1 MNNNLALADDGYDFL
16 DDVRSGRVHLGDGI
30 DCELDRY
37 LRYKPGQLNIIVGH
51 ANVGKTAWIVFYFTA
66 LALHHD
72 KKFLVY
78 SSENSIGSLKRKIIE
93 FYSNAQLTNLGGNEF
108 AECKSFVNRHFRF
121 VRIDKAYTAEELMEA
136 CKEIHEEEPYDA
148 VVIDPYNSLRIPRDV
163 RNAHEYHY
171 EVAHDLRIFSKKN
184 NVSVYICAHAVTEA
198 LRKTHGSDHVFQGH
212 PMPPGSSDI
221 EGGGKWVNRADDFIV
236 IHRYTQHPMR
246 WMETHINIRKVKEQE
261 TGGKP
266 TFIDEPVIFTMVG
279 GTSFL
284 CLEKNPIESGRFEY
298 KARLSNMQKLAI

>member
-1 MNNNLALADDGYDFL
+1 MNNNLALSDDGYTFL
-16 DDVRSGRVHLGDGI
+16 EDVRSGRVHLGDGI
-30 DCELDRY
+30 KCELDRY
-37 LRYKPGQLNIIVGH
+37 LRYTHGQLNIVVGH

-66 LALHHD
+66 LALHHN

-93 FYSNAQLTNLGGNEF
+93 FYSNSQLTNLGGNEF
-108 AECKSFVNRHFRF
+108 SDCKSFISRHFRF
-121 VRIDKAYTAEELMEA
+121 VKTDKAYTAHELIDICSEVHAEET
-136 CKEIHEEEPYDA
+136 YDGL
-148 VVIDPYNSLRIPRDV
+148 VIDPYNSLRIPRDV
-163 RNAHEYHY
+163 RNAHDYHY
-171 EVAHDLRIFSKKN
+171 EVAHDLRIFSKKK
-184 NVSVYICAHAVTEA
+184 NVSVYVCAHAVTEA
-198 LRKTHGSDHVFQGH
+198 LRKTHSSDHVFQGH

-266 TFIDEPVIFTMVG
+266 TFIDEPIIFTMVG
-279 GTSFL
+279 GTAFS
-284 CLEKNPIESGRFEY
+284 CDNVNSIEQGKFEY
-298 KARLSNMQKLAI
+298 AANMAKSQMLL